1 MFGIIILK
9 RTYVL
14 ESDNMRRR
22 YRLKN
27 KRRFAAF
34 IIFIVMV
41 TVFTGM
47 IANAGATSNVK
58 QEYKTVKVKSGDTL
72 WEIAT
77 VYNDDK
83 DIREYI
89 YNMKKLNNLES
100 DIIHAGQVLLL
111 P

>member
-1 MFGIIILK
+1 
-9 RTYVL
+9 
-14 ESDNMRRR
+14 MRRR

-47 IANAGATSNVK
+47 IANAGTTSNVK
-58 QEYKTVKVKSGDTL
+58 QEYKTVKVKNGDTL
-72 WEIAT
+72 WEIASAHK
-77 VYNDDK
+77 NNK

-89 YNMKKLNNLES
+89 YDMKKLNNLQS
-100 DIIHAGQVLLL
+100 DIIHAGQILLL

>member
-1 MFGIIILK
+1 MK
-9 RTYVL
+9 K
-14 ESDNMRRR
+14 R

-34 IIFIVMV
+34 IMFIVII
-41 TVFTGM
+41 TVFSGI

-58 QEYKTVKVKSGDTL
+58 QEYKTVKVKNGDTL
-72 WEIAT
+72 WEIALAH
-77 VYNDDK
+77 NNNK

-89 YNMKKLNNLES
+89 YDMKKLNNLES
-100 DIIHAGQVLLL
+100 NIIHAGQILLL